1 MMSEM
6 QKARRAATAKR
17 CLQGGGPPPTKEE
30 ERYSI
35 GHALARAKT
44 VATMAKVA
52 GARWREHASGA
63 LMGAAPM
70 TEPKFLKLVQDG
82 GEVLV
87 IPRRTAW
94 TQAFSLRAG
103 ASLRWEFRV
112 QSHDLGFALRR
123 RAMQKGGSVEVDVVD
138 AKRFPAGVAV
148 AGDWTAIEPCTV
160 VAAFDNAYSL
170 LTPKRVVA
178 KFSVNDPTPKPPTP
192 VSSPPARAE
201 TAYTRRRDLAA
212 QQREMAA
219 LSAKLDEAKVEG
231 ERLKE
236 LASAPTPKATNL
248 DNWSDDW
255 AAALGSGKKS
265 KGFDDAPPAPST
277 RELLAFLD
285 TYDDGQ
291 RPAFPDE
298 VLPTDTFPPPPPTS
312 PPLKEVPL
320 DDRTGE
326 STL

>member
-1 MMSEM
+1 
-6 QKARRAATAKR
+6 
-17 CLQGGGPPPTKEE
+17 
-30 ERYSI
+30 
-35 GHALARAKT
+35 
-44 VATMAKVA
+44 
-52 GARWREHASGA
+52 
-63 LMGAAPM
+63 
-70 TEPKFLKLVQDG
+70 
-82 GEVLV
+82 
-87 IPRRTAW
+87 
-94 TQAFSLRAG
+94 
-103 ASLRWEFRV
+103 
-112 QSHDLGFALRR
+112 
-123 RAMQKGGSVEVDVVD
+123 MQKGGSVEVDVVD

-255 AAALGSGKKS
+255 ATALGSGKKS

-298 VLPTDTFPPPPPTS
+298 VLPADTFPPPPAAAS
-312 PPLKEVPL
+312 PPSMKEVPL

>member
-44 VATMAKVA
+44 VATMAKIA

-82 GEVLV
+82 GEVLQ

-112 QSHDLGFALRR
+112 QAHDLGFALRR

-138 AKRFPAGVAV
+138 SKRFPAGVAV

-160 VAAFDNAYSL
+160 IAAFDNAYSL

-192 VSSPPARAE
+192 VSSPPE

-298 VLPTDTFPPPPPTS
+298 VLPTSEFPPPPS
-312 PPLKEVPL
+312 PSLKEVSL
-320 DDRTGE
+320 DDDRTGE

>member
-1 MMSEM
+1 M
-6 QKARRAATAKR
+6 
-17 CLQGGGPPPTKEE
+17 
-30 ERYSI
+30 
-35 GHALARAKT
+35 
-44 VATMAKVA
+44 
-52 GARWREHASGA
+52 
-63 LMGAAPM
+63 
-70 TEPKFLKLVQDG
+70 
-82 GEVLV
+82 
-87 IPRRTAW
+87 
-94 TQAFSLRAG
+94 
-103 ASLRWEFRV
+103 

-160 VAAFDNAYSL
+160 IAAFDNAYSL

-192 VSSPPARAE
+192 VSSPPE

-219 LSAKLDEAKVEG
+219 LSRKLDEAKVEG

-236 LASAPTPKATNL
+236 LAGGAITPKATV

-265 KGFDDAPPAPST
+265 KGFEDAPPAPST
-277 RELLAFLD
+277 GTAAFLD

-291 RPAFPDE
+291 RPRSRTRSAPASE
-298 VLPTDTFPPPPPTS
+298 FPPPPQPH
-312 PPLKEVPL
+312 LKERSVG
-320 DDRTGE
+320 R
-326 STL
+326 